1 MLTSIK
7 LILLVALFFSLVF
20 WFLSLFRKNKKT
32 EVVRTV
38 TIIPPDHNKDLKNKI
53 DKGDEL

>member
-7 LILLVALFFSLVF
+7 FILLGALFLSLLF
-20 WFLSLFRKNKKT
+20 WVLSLFRKNKKT

-38 TIIPPDHNKDLKNKI
+38 TIIHPDHNQKMEDKI
-53 DKGDEL
+53 DKGDN

>member
-38 TIIPPDHNKDLKNKI
+38 TIIHPDHNKDLKKN
-53 DKGDEL
+53 

>member
-7 LILLVALFFSLVF
+7 FILLGALFLSLLF
-20 WFLSLFRKNKKT
+20 WVLSLFRKNKQA

-38 TIIPPDHNKDLKNKI
+38 TIIHPDHNQKMEDKI
-53 DKGDEL
+53 DKGDN

>member
-7 LILLVALFFSLVF
+7 TILLVALFFSLVF
-20 WFLSLFRKNKKT
+20 WFLSLLRKDKKT
-32 EVVRTV
+32 KVVRTV
-38 TIIPPDHNKDLKNKI
+38 TIIHPDHNKKLQDKI

>member
-7 LILLVALFFSLVF
+7 FILLGALFLSLLF
-20 WFLSLFRKNKKT
+20 WVLSLFRKDKET

-38 TIIPPDHNKDLKNKI
+38 TIIHPDHNKNLKNKI
-53 DKGDEL
+53 DKGDD

>member
-38 TIIPPDHNKDLKNKI
+38 TIIHPDHNKDLKNKI